1 MGASFAFT
9 EAAVANARETDD
21 SLNGAAGG
29 CAAGLLA
36 GLRGGHLMS
45 TFKYE

>member
-9 EAAVANARETDD
+9 EAAVANTRETDD

-36 GLRGGHLMS
+36 GLRG
-45 TFKYE
+45 KY